1 MSLWFDENECFDVRL
16 HQSQIDLITNALK
29 LLQKKNDDEE
39 IDLLI
44 ECFENVEKKSLNSF
58 VD

>member
-1 MSLWFDENECFDVRL
+1 MSLWFDDNECFDVRL

-29 LLQKKNDDEE
+29 LLGKKNDDDE
-39 IDLLI
+39 IFFLI
-44 ECFENVEKKSLNSF
+44 EMFENVEKDTLNSF